1 MPELRVH
8 RVTKYDPADR
18 DENGWYVGPLD
29 VDCDEG
35 PIEAAYLETAAAF
48 ARAAGVERLT
58 VRDPGGTAVDDWSGP
73 AAERTGAAGL
83 FAEPTGFHDGAE
95 VDLATGIELV
105 RAMLRESGGWCRLEA
120 GDRFFVH
127 VGWDLYMYVGTAG
140 PVGPGV
146 ERARELGLF
155 PEPLDESPYAPEP
168 DGSASEVPADAAYW
182 ERLER
187 AVAAGGVR
195 LLQEY
200 FAGSAARWHR
210 LEAEGDV
217 AAVRA
222 RLVPRSRLSAWPS
235 LFGAAPAEVLG
246 GLDPEGYHHLLV
258 EHPGGVLSGCW
269 VDLED
274 AEDTAVLDGAVRL
287 ALVPE
292 GPGALPDAVLP
303 DADGVVR
310 VRGYG

>member
-18 DENGWYVGPLD
+18 NEHGWYEGPLD
-29 VDCDEG
+29 IDCDEG
-35 PIEAAYLETAAAF
+35 PIEAAYLESAAAF

-58 VRDPGGTAVDDWSGP
+58 VRDPGGITIDDWTGP
-73 AAERTGAAGL
+73 TAGRTGAAGL
-83 FAEPTGFHDGAE
+83 FAEPTDFHDGAE
-95 VDLATGIELV
+95 VDLATGVELV
-105 RAMLRESGGWCRLEA
+105 RAMLRGSGGWCRLED
-120 GDRFFVH
+120 GDRFFLH
-127 VGWDLYMYVGTAG
+127 VGYDLYMYVGTTG

-168 DGSASEVPADAAYW
+168 DGSAAETPADAGYW

-187 AVAAGGVR
+187 AVAAGEVR

-200 FAGSAARWHR
+200 FAGNAARWHR
-210 LEAEGDV
+210 LADRDDV

-235 LFGAAPAEVLG
+235 LFGAGPAEVLA
-246 GLDPEGYHHLLV
+246 GLDPEGYHCLLV
-258 EHPGGVLSGCW
+258 EHPGGVLSGRW

-274 AEDTAVLDGAVRL
+274 AQDTAALDGAVGL
-287 ALVPE
+287 AVVPD
-292 GPGALPDAVLP
+292 GPGVLPDAVLP

-310 VRGYG
+310 VRGFG